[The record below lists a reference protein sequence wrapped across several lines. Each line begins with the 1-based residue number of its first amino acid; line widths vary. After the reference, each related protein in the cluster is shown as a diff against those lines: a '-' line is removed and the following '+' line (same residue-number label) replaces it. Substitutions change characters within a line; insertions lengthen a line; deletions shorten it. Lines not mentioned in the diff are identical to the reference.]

1 MTRTIKFEITTPEKK
16 VYSEDVEQ
24 ITIPTL
30 EGEITVLPGHIPL
43 VAALKAGEL
52 RVIKNKE
59 EIPMAVSGGFIEVT
73 PDKVVVLADSAEHAE
88 EIDEKRAE
96 EAKARAAKLM
106 TEKKFDAEEFAVLS
120 AKIEK
125 ELARLH
131 VAKKRKHRH
140 TPGSTI
146 ANQ

>member
-1 MTRTIKFEITTPEKK
+1 MARTIKFEITTPEKK

-43 VAALKAGEL
+43 VAALRAGEL
-52 RVIKNKE
+52 KVIKNKE
-59 EIPMAVSGGFIEVT
+59 EIPMAVSGGFIEIT
-73 PDKVVVLADSAEHAE
+73 PEKVVVLADSAEHAE

-131 VAKKRKHRH
+131 VAKKRKHRY

-146 ANQ
+146 TQ

>member
-96 EAKARAAKLM
+96 EAKAKATKLM
-106 TEKKFDAEEFAVLS
+106 TEKRFDAEEFAVLS

-146 ANQ
+146 TQ